1 MEILNGIDQ
10 DDVGGGG
17 GDCTD
22 IDGATID
29 DSIIGGTTPAE
40 GSFTVLKASTDPAD
54 ADGVGDQG
62 FNDGRYCLE
71 SNNLSDVGDA
81 ATSFGNIKQAATD
94 SVTGVSELATDA
106 ETVTGTATDR
116 VSTPANITAKM
127 AAPGA
132 IGGTTPSSGAFTT
145 LDDTGQIQGVLLNN
159 QMVQKATFDI
169 LGLMVDPRFLNLQ
182 CEDPG
187 AGTMIDVSGQGHD
200 GTYQGSM
207 TTGDRIKK
215 GMGWALDLDGISDCV
230 DLGDSDDFSFG
241 DGSNDEDVTWFGVF
255 EFMHHSATQGII
267 SKADWEQGLNKREWY
282 LRMSI
287 NDTFEVYL
295 IDEST
300 DVYTYRIQ
308 DSALSFGWHSYT
320 VTYDGAG
327 GANAADTIKIYIDG
341 VLVPSTATNNASYTA
356 MENLSTPVLIGSFEN
371 SSTGRYNFFIGDIAM
386 SGLDGSVWSAKSI
399 WMFHQLCKGL
409 YGI

>member
-1 MEILNGIDQ
+1 
-10 DDVGGGG
+10 
-17 GDCTD
+17 
-22 IDGATID
+22 
-29 DSIIGGTTPAE
+29 
-40 GSFTVLKASTDPAD
+40 
-54 ADGVGDQG
+54 
-62 FNDGRYCLE
+62 
-71 SNNLSDVGDA
+71 
-81 ATSFGNIKQAATD
+81 
-94 SVTGVSELATDA
+94 
-106 ETVTGTATDR
+106 
-116 VSTPANITAKM
+116 M

-145 LDDTGQIQGVLLNN
+145 LDATGQIQGALLNN

-215 GMGWALDLDGISDCV
+215 GMGWALDIDGIDDHV

-371 SSTGRYNFFIGDIAM
+371 LSTGRHNFFIGDIAM